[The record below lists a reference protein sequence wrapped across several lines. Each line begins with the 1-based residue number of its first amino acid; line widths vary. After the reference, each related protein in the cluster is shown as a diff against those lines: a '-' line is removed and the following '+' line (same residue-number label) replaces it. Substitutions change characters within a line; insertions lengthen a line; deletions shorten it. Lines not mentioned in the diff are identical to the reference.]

1 MASLQGLGNILFH
14 AEKVRARVL
23 YSHKHRVGKVQW
35 VETLALSPGT
45 YFRRGHP
52 CSPGT
57 YLLTLRRNGPSCTTQ
72 RPTEKPGRQNTSPGT
87 ERTPLESDVPLIP
100 QFSISNEVP
109 YATTITSHIPHG
121 QPALRKTA
129 RLRLGACPSLVSSAP
144 VQTLGFWATS
154 SLQGPCNE
162 QQLRSSFPDSFPDSS
177 EKVRSVLSS
186 PPAPNQKT
194 GWACPFLP

>member
-1 MASLQGLGNILFH
+1 MASLKGLGNILFH
-14 AEKVRARVL
+14 AEKVRAGEPCSR
-23 YSHKHRVGKVQW
+23 KRRVGKVQW
-35 VETLALSPGT
+35 VGTPALSPGK
-45 YFRRGHP
+45 YFRRRHP

-57 YLLTLRRNGPSCTTQ
+57 CLLTLRRDRPSCTTQ

-87 ERTPLESDVPLIP
+87 ERTPLESHVPLIP
-100 QFSISNEVP
+100 QFSISSEVP

-121 QPALRKTA
+121 QPALRKTT
-129 RLRLGACPSLVSSAP
+129 RLHLGACPSSSPPPTP
-144 VQTLGFWATS
+144 VQALGFWASS
-154 SLQGPCNE
+154 SLQGRATAEVLKNP
-162 QQLRSSFPDSFPDSS
+162 FPDSS